1 MKRDNVCG
9 VNPMNLL
16 ITDNAGAEA
25 NIMYG
30 TEDDEEEGNV

>member
-1 MKRDNVCG
+1 MR
-9 VNPMNLL
+9 VNPMNL